1 MLKPLDYARLQ
12 ERYVTSRMPM
22 TDKWAL
28 DFAIWLAKV
37 ILLFAAL
44 FGFLVLAMLAVP
56 IGLSK

>member
-1 MLKPLDYARLQ
+1 
-12 ERYVTSRMPM
+12 M

-56 IGLSK
+56 IVLSK